1 MVSFASFII
10 NLVNVLGINLIF
22 TFLFYFGILYFLIK
36 FLLDAIGKK
45 DEKEGKKDINSV
57 LAFIISVSASLL
69 LTTFTG
75 FVLYTQYFVAFV
87 VSMILVFFFFI
98 LLGAFLT
105 NGKIFELIEKR
116 MFSSERQ
123 SSAKYIPLIM
133 VIFIIL
139 FALLAM
145 YYAYEGYFL
154 SITFGTSPGA
164 LNYIITFNPYILFAA
179 IFFVLIGV
187 FLILSGT
194 GPSSE

>member
-145 YYAYEGYFL
+145 YYAYQGYFL

-194 GPSSE
+194 GPSS